1 MRQTWRRP
9 GAFAGAGASAGGLS
23 GAANAASSIRLLP
36 SGALAEVI
44 HGALGAGDVPGQ
56 AWLVLVA
63 WAVATP
69 VVAARLFRWE

>member
-1 MRQTWRRP
+1 MYALFWRP
-9 GAFAGAGASAGGLS
+9 DPDPVATVA
-23 GAANAASSIRLLP
+23 RLLP

-63 WAVATP
+63 WAVVTP

>member
-1 MRQTWRRP
+1 V
-9 GAFAGAGASAGGLS
+9 
-23 GAANAASSIRLLP
+23 AAVSRLLP

-44 HGALGAGDVPGQ
+44 HGALGTGGVPGQ

-63 WAVATP
+63 WAVVTP